1 MEKPQA
7 TNTTTIT
14 NSNINNKQRK
24 KKKASDPNTLFV
36 KFTPPSPYITR
47 HHLSNYFSN
56 WGPVNKCSVIRN
68 KSAGGGNNKAQE
80 EGDGGDK
87 QETENQDRGTKGY
100 GFIRFVNVDDAI
112 SAATAIKEQN
122 SSQLKMGMTVDGI
135 LYKIHAERAV
145 DAAAVNNNNVQ
156 KKERSS
162 KDTDKKKEE
171 INKVT
176 PPPPSNNK
184 STTPTL
190 TKEEEQTKYKTESKR
205 KRTSRVIIRNLS
217 FYANQSNIT
226 QVMEDLFGPVSVV
239 DLPLVPNN
247 NNTTNNN
254 TSRGALTRH
263 RGFAFV
269 TFTNLNAAKM
279 AVEYDKEIRI
289 KNRVVAVD
297 FSISKVEHQRLLREE
312 KDGKN
317 KEESSSDGSS
327 SDSDNESGSEEEG
340 SDGEESNGDDDSSDD
355 DSSSSSEEE
364 SDSESDSEDEKKDS
378 DDDKKNLE
386 QDTEEEDKPPP
397 EDQFTTSNES
407 KRTLFLRNIPF
418 DATRH
423 DIFELFRKF
432 GRIEGVY
439 LVKDK
444 VTGVF
449 KGTAFVRFEN
459 EEGCMNAMDE
469 ATGGGGDNGDGTS
482 QFVSSKNMT
491 MSGESESSSLTLK
504 GRTILLDLAV
514 DRTTASSLAIQRD
527 EDGKPIKKMVG
538 KDKRNLY
545 LKNEGRVSSSTD
557 SGHAQEASAKHGGL
571 WEGLPMSDRAKRE
584 RAFADKSTKLRS
596 PLFFINPNR
605 ISIRNLNKEVNESQ
619 LKSLGKFLFYCSMNI
634 LTFDA
639 QTANIIS
646 SQPTTPLIVTQY
658 LVH

>member
-1 MEKPQA
+1 
-7 TNTTTIT
+7 
-14 NSNINNKQRK
+14 
-24 KKKASDPNTLFV
+24 
-36 KFTPPSPYITR
+36 
-47 HHLSNYFSN
+47 
-56 WGPVNKCSVIRN
+56 
-68 KSAGGGNNKAQE
+68 
-80 EGDGGDK
+80 
-87 QETENQDRGTKGY
+87 
-100 GFIRFVNVDDAI
+100 
-112 SAATAIKEQN
+112 
-122 SSQLKMGMTVDGI
+122 
-135 LYKIHAERAV
+135 
-145 DAAAVNNNNVQ
+145 
-156 KKERSS
+156 
-162 KDTDKKKEE
+162 
-171 INKVT
+171 
-176 PPPPSNNK
+176 
-184 STTPTL
+184 
-190 TKEEEQTKYKTESKR
+190 
-205 KRTSRVIIRNLS
+205 
-217 FYANQSNIT
+217 
-226 QVMEDLFGPVSVV
+226 MEDLFGPVSVV

-269 TFTNLNAAKM
+269 TFTNSNAAKM
-279 AVEYDKEIRI
+279 AIEYDKEIRI

-297 FSISKVEHQRLLREE
+297 FSISKIEHQRLLKEE
-312 KDGKN
+312 RDGKK
-317 KEESSSDGSS
+317 KEESSDGSS
-327 SDSDNESGSEEEG
+327 SSESESEYR
-340 SDGEESNGDDDSSDD
+340 SDGEESNSDSSSDD
-355 DSSSSSEEE
+355 DDSSSSEEE
-364 SDSESDSEDEKKDS
+364 SDSESESDSEDEENDS
-378 DDDKKNLE
+378 DDDKKDVE
-386 QDTEEEDKPPP
+386 QDTEEVDKPPP

-423 DIFELFRKF
+423 DVFELFRKF

-469 ATGGGGDNGDGTS
+469 ATGGGGQNGIDGTS

-571 WEGLPMSDRAKRE
+571 WEDLPMSDRAKRE

-619 LKSLGKFLFYCSMNI
+619 LKSLGKCLLLLLWL
-634 LTFDA
+634 LTFYVPLL
-639 QTANIIS
+639 TSNRLHFLS
-646 SQPTTPLIVTQY
+646 SHSIWCIEVRHQGRSGNTQRCRIT
-658 LVH
+658 LACRR

>member
-7 TNTTTIT
+7 
-14 NSNINNKQRK
+14 NKQRK
-24 KKKASDPNTLFV
+24 KKKTSDPNTLFV

-68 KSAGGGNNKAQE
+68 KSKPLASNNDNGDKDGSTAQE
-80 EGDGGDK
+80 GEDK
-87 QETENQDRGTKGY
+87 REVENQGDRGTKGY

-122 SSQLKMGMTVDGI
+122 SNSQLKKGMTVDGI
-135 LYKIHAERAV
+135 LYKIVAERAV
-145 DAAAVNNNNVQ
+145 DAVNNTQNVQ
-156 KKERSS
+156 KKENSS
-162 KDTDKKKEE
+162 NDTEEKEE

-176 PPPPSNNK
+176 PPQSNN
-184 STTPTL
+184 STPTTL
-190 TKEEEQTKYKTESKR
+190 TKEEELSKYKTESKR

-217 FYANQSNIT
+217 FYANQSNII
-226 QVMEDLFGPVSVV
+226 QVMENLFGPVSVV

-247 NNTTNNN
+247 TTSNTTSSGQGDKDSSNIR
-254 TSRGALTRH
+254 RGVTRH

-269 TFTNLNAAKM
+269 TFTNSNAARM

-289 KNRVVAVD
+289 KNRVVAID

-312 KDGKN
+312 KDGKK
-317 KEESSSDGSS
+317 KEEES
-327 SDSDNESGSEEEG
+327 SDSDSESSEEG
-340 SDGEESNGDDDSSDD
+340 SDGESNS
-355 DSSSSSEEE
+355 DSSSDSDDSIGSEEE
-364 SDSESDSEDEKKDS
+364 SEGDSESDSEDEEKDS
-378 DDDKKNLE
+378 DDDKKDVE
-386 QDTEEEDKPPP
+386 QDTEEVDKPPP

-423 DIFELFRKF
+423 DVFELFRKF

-444 VTGVF
+444 ITGVF

-459 EEGCMNAMDE
+459 EEGCMNALDE
-469 ATGGGGDNGDGTS
+469 ATGGGQMNSTS

-571 WEGLPMSDRAKRE
+571 WEDLPMSDRAKRE

-596 PLFFINPNR
+596 SLFFINPNR

-619 LKSLGKFLFYCSMNI
+619 LKSLGKFYM
-634 LTFDA
+634 
-639 QTANIIS
+639 
-646 SQPTTPLIVTQY
+646 
-658 LVH
+658 

>member
-1 MEKPQA
+1 MEKPQ
-7 TNTTTIT
+7 TIT
-14 NSNINNKQRK
+14 SNSNKQRK
-24 KKKASDPNTLFV
+24 KKKTSDPNTLFV

-68 KSAGGGNNKAQE
+68 KASTSNNKAQE
-80 EGDGGDK
+80 EGDGGDDK
-87 QETENQDRGTKGY
+87 RETENQDRGTKGY

-122 SSQLKMGMTVDGI
+122 SNSSQSLKKGMTVDGI

-145 DAAAVNNNNVQ
+145 DAAVTNNNNNVQ
-156 KKERSS
+156 KKKENSS
-162 KDTDKKKEE
+162 NDTEKSKEE
-171 INKVT
+171 RNKVT
-176 PPPPSNNK
+176 PPPSSSSNNSSTPQTK
-184 STTPTL
+184 SL

-217 FYANQSNIT
+217 FYANQSNII

-247 NNTTNNN
+247 TTTNNN
-254 TSRGALTRH
+254 NTSSRGALTRH

-297 FSISKVEHQRLLREE
+297 FSISKIEHQRLLREE

-317 KEESSSDGSS
+317 KKEESSE
-327 SDSDNESGSEEEG
+327 SDSESEEEG
-340 SDGEESNGDDDSSDD
+340 SDGEERDAGESNSDSSDD

-364 SDSESDSEDEKKDS
+364 SDSESDSEDEEKDG
-378 DDDKKNLE
+378 DDDKE
-386 QDTEEEDKPPP
+386 DVEEDTEEDDKPPP

-469 ATGGGGDNGDGTS
+469 ATGSGGGDNGDGTS

-571 WEGLPMSDRAKRE
+571 WEDLPMSDRAKRE

-605 ISIRNLNKEVNESQ
+605 ISIRNLNKDVNESQ
-619 LKSLGKFLFYCSMNI
+619 LKSLGKFCMLLLWFTDLFVPL
-634 LTFDA
+634 LT
-639 QTANIIS
+639 
-646 SQPTTPLIVTQY
+646 
-658 LVH
+658 

>member
-1 MEKPQA
+1 MMEKPQT
-7 TNTTTIT
+7 TNH
-14 NSNINNKQRK
+14 NNNKQRK
-24 KKKASDPNTLFV
+24 KKKTSDPNTLFV

-68 KSAGGGNNKAQE
+68 KAIAGNNKAQE
-80 EGDGGDK
+80 EGDGGEDK
-87 QETENQDRGTKGY
+87 TENQGDRGTKGY
-100 GFIRFVNVDDAI
+100 GFVRFVNVDDAI
-112 SAATAIKEQN
+112 SAAQAIKEQN
-122 SSQLKMGMTVDGI
+122 SNSQLKKGMTVDGI

-145 DAAAVNNNNVQ
+145 DAVGNNTNNVQ
-156 KKERSS
+156 KKKENIS

-171 INKVT
+171 NNKVT
-176 PPPPSNNK
+176 PPPSSNK
-184 STTPTL
+184 TSTTPTIS
-190 TKEEEQTKYKTESKR
+190 KEEEQTKYKTESKR

-217 FYANQSNIT
+217 FYANQSNII
-226 QVMEDLFGPVSVV
+226 QVMETLFGPVSVV
-239 DLPLVPNN
+239 DLPLVPNTSRGVDDN
-247 NNTTNNN
+247 NNNN
-254 TSRGALTRH
+254 TSRGALSRH

-279 AVEYDKEIRI
+279 AVEYDKEVRI

-297 FSISKVEHQRLLREE
+297 FSISKVEHQRLLKEE
-312 KDGKN
+312 KDKSKS
-317 KEESSSDGSS
+317 KEESSDSSDGSS
-327 SDSDNESGSEEEG
+327 SSESEEE
-340 SDGEESNGDDDSSDD
+340 SDGEESNSNSSSDDGD

-364 SDSESDSEDEKKDS
+364 SDSDSDSEDEKAS
-378 DDDKKNLE
+378 DDDKKDVE
-386 QDTEEEDKPPP
+386 QDTEEDADKPPP

-423 DIFELFRKF
+423 DVFELFRKF

-469 ATGGGGDNGDGTS
+469 ATGGGGGGGQNEDGTS

-571 WEGLPMSDRAKRE
+571 WEDLPMSDRAKRE

-619 LKSLGKFLFYCSMNI
+619 LKSLGKFYVLLLWF
-634 LTFDA
+634 TD
-639 QTANIIS
+639 
-646 SQPTTPLIVTQY
+646 V
-658 LVH
+658 

>member
-1 MEKPQA
+1 MMEKSQA

-14 NSNINNKQRK
+14 NNNKQRK
-24 KKKASDPNTLFV
+24 KKKTSDPNTLFV

-68 KSAGGGNNKAQE
+68 KAIAGNNKAQE
-80 EGDGGDK
+80 EGDGGDDK
-87 QETENQDRGTKGY
+87 RETENQGDRGTKGY

-122 SSQLKMGMTVDGI
+122 SNSQLRKGMTVDGI

-145 DAAAVNNNNVQ
+145 DAAAVNNTVQ
-156 KKERSS
+156 KKKENSS
-162 KDTDKKKEE
+162 KNDTMKKKEE

-176 PPPPSNNK
+176 PPPSNN
-184 STTPTL
+184 STPTL

-217 FYANQSNIT
+217 FYANQSNII

-239 DLPLVPNN
+239 DLPLVPNTTNTNN
-247 NNTTNNN
+247 NNTIK
-254 TSRGALTRH
+254 RGVTRH

-289 KNRVVAVD
+289 KNRIVAVD
-297 FSISKVEHQRLLREE
+297 FSISKVEHQRLLKEE

-317 KEESSSDGSS
+317 KEESSD
-327 SDSDNESGSEEEG
+327 SDSSESESEDE
-340 SDGEESNGDDDSSDD
+340 SDGESNSNSDSSSSDD
-355 DSSSSSEEE
+355 DSSSEEE
-364 SDSESDSEDEKKDS
+364 SDSESDSEDEEEDS
-378 DDDKKNLE
+378 DDDKKDVE
-386 QDTEEEDKPPP
+386 QDTEEDDKPPP
-397 EDQFTTSNES
+397 EDLFTTSNES

-423 DIFELFRKF
+423 DVFELFRKF

-571 WEGLPMSDRAKRE
+571 WEDLPMSDRAKRE

-605 ISIRNLNKEVNESQ
+605 ISIRNLNKDVNESQ
-619 LKSLGKFLFYCSMNI
+619 MKSLGKCIYVIALGY
-634 LTFDA
+634 
-639 QTANIIS
+639 
-646 SQPTTPLIVTQY
+646 
-658 LVH
+658 